1 MFITAKTALATLM
14 IIASINAFAEIENS
28 SQQSSF
34 FSKKQKYDGDGVELY
49 NTNLEMKKHKKMGF
63 GMSVGGASGAVA
75 LNGELNL
82 DPEHTISAGLGMGP
96 NYGAFSLLYK
106 HNYEGLYLSPYFK
119 AGYSKWFSAGST
131 TTSFGNSD
139 LLNQI
144 YSEKQIKSGKFDTDF
159 AVGSFGVEYNQ
170 LEGELSGIN
179 LFGELVLMTEIKTAK
194 VVPTG
199 SVGLIYFY

>member
-1 MFITAKTALATLM
+1 MFTAKLVLVTIMTLTATA
-14 IIASINAFAEIENS
+14 AFADIQS
-28 SQQSSF
+28 IDYQSSF
-34 FSKKQKYDGDGVELY
+34 FSKKQKFDEEGIELY
-49 NTNLEMKKHKKMGF
+49 KTNLEMKKHKKIGA

-75 LNGELNL
+75 INAELNL
-82 DPEHTISAGLGMGP
+82 DPEHAIAAGLGTGP
-96 NYGAFSLLYK
+96 NYGAFSMMYK
-106 HNYEGLYLSPYFK
+106 YNLEGLYLSPYFK

-170 LEGELSGIN
+170 LEGELSGVN

-194 VVPTG
+194 IVPTG